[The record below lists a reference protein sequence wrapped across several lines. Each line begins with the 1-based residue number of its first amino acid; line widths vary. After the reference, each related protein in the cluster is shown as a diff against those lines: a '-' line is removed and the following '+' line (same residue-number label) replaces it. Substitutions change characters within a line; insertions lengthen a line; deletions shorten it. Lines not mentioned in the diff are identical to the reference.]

1 MAFTM
6 RLLCALLLAACAATA
21 HAASAPTLS
30 DVPYGLDPD
39 QRYDLYQPAISNN
52 APLILMVHGGG
63 WRRGDKEM
71 RRVVSN
77 KVERWL
83 PRGIAFVSINY
94 RMQPKAPPLEQA
106 RDVARALADVQRNWQ
121 KLGVDRS
128 NIVLMGHSAGAHLI
142 ALLAARPELLAEAG
156 AQAVRGF
163 ILLDSGA
170 LDVPAIMNAKHFRLY
185 DRAFGNNPADWTAAS
200 PIHHLQQT
208 TPPILAVCS
217 SRRDDACPQARAF
230 VARAQQVGTQAEI
243 LPVDKTHGEIN
254 SELGAATDYTAAI
267 ERFLSRLSSQLAER
281 LR

>member
-1 MAFTM
+1 M
-6 RLLCALLLAACAATA
+6 RQLSALLLAICATVTL
-21 HAASAPTLS
+21 AAGNPTLG
-30 DVPYGLDPD
+30 DIAYGTDPD
-39 QRYDLYQPAISNN
+39 QRYDLYQPATSDN
-52 APLILMVHGGG
+52 APVILMVHGGG
-63 WRRGDKEM
+63 WRRGDKDM
-71 RRVVSN
+71 SRVVNN
-77 KVERWL
+77 KVDRWL

-106 RDVARALADVQRNWQ
+106 RDVASALADVQRNWQ

-163 ILLDSGA
+163 VLLDSGA

-185 DRAFGNNPADWTAAS
+185 DRAFGNNPADWRAAS
-200 PIHHLQQT
+200 PIHHLQQA
-208 TPPILAVCS
+208 TPPMLAVCS

-230 VARAQQVGTQAEI
+230 IARAQQMGTPAEV
-243 LPVDKTHGEIN
+243 LALDKTHGEIN
-254 SELGAATDYTAAI
+254 SELGEATDYTAAV
-267 ERFLSRLSSQLAER
+267 ERFLGRLSPQLAER